1 MRLSTKGG
9 HIGHLIGRRDDDAP
23 ASTVVRME
31 LLWTGWSPIIHT
43 LVLGSAGYLALVM
56 LLRISGARTMA
67 KMTPLDFVVAV
78 TLGSAFGR
86 TVTAVDVP
94 LAQAVV
100 ALTLLIAL
108 QWLLATG
115 RANFR
120 WVRRAVDPPPV
131 LLWYEDQLI
140 MSALRKHQL
149 TETDVHTAA
158 REAGHGTLDGLRAV
172 IMQQDGS
179 LGVIA
184 DGSMGDGST
193 VLPYVKEHP
202 TV

>member
-1 MRLSTKGG
+1 MELLS
-9 HIGHLIGRRDDDAP
+9 
-23 ASTVVRME
+23 MQ
-31 LLWTGWSPIIHT
+31 LLWTGWAPIIHT
-43 LVLGSAGYLALVM
+43 LVLGSAGYVALVL
-56 LLRISGARTMA
+56 LLRVTGARTMA

-100 ALTLLIAL
+100 ALALLIAL

-115 RANFR
+115 RAQWR
-120 WVRRAVDPPPV
+120 WFRRAVDPPPV
-131 LLWYEDQLI
+131 LLWYNNELI
-140 MSALRKHQL
+140 KPNLRKHQL

-158 REAGHGTLDGLRAV
+158 REAGHGSMDGLCAV

-179 LGVIA
+179 LGVIV
-184 DGSMGDGST
+184 DGSMGDGRT
-193 VLPYVKEHP
+193 VLPYVEGADSR
-202 TV
+202 

>member
-1 MRLSTKGG
+1 MAISSTGPPRRRSAAA
-9 HIGHLIGRRDDDAP
+9 LIGAQ
-23 ASTVVRME
+23 AGSVARMD
-31 LLWTGWSPIIHT
+31 LFWTGWFPIIHT
-43 LVLGSAGYLALVM
+43 LVLGTAGYLTLVL
-56 LLRISGARTMA
+56 LLRITGARTMA

-86 TVTAVDVP
+86 TVTAVDLP

-100 ALTLLIAL
+100 ALALLIAL

-120 WVRRAVDPPPV
+120 WVRRTVDPPPV
-131 LLWYEDQLI
+131 LLWYAGELI
-140 MSALRKHQL
+140 MPALRKHQL

-158 REAGHGTLDGLRAV
+158 REAGHGSLDGLSAI

-179 LGVIA
+179 LSVIA
-184 DGSMGDGST
+184 DGAMGDGST
-193 VLPYVKEHP
+193 VMPYVQQHR
-202 TV
+202 TA

>member
-1 MRLSTKGG
+1 MDLLS
-9 HIGHLIGRRDDDAP
+9 
-23 ASTVVRME
+23 MQ
-31 LLWTGWSPIIHT
+31 LLWTGWPPIIHT
-43 LVLGSAGYLALVM
+43 LVLGSAGYVALVM
-56 LLRISGARTMA
+56 LLRVTGARTMA

-100 ALTLLIAL
+100 ALALLIAL

-131 LLWYEDQLI
+131 LLWYEGELI
-140 MSALRKHQL
+140 TATLRKHQL
-149 TETDVHTAA
+149 TQTDVHTAA
-158 REAGHGTLDGLRAV
+158 REAGHGSLDGLRAV

-193 VLPYVKEHP
+193 VLPYTEGAP
-202 TV
+202 RAERT

>member
-1 MRLSTKGG
+1 MQ
-9 HIGHLIGRRDDDAP
+9 
-23 ASTVVRME
+23 
-31 LLWTGWSPIIHT
+31 LLWTGWAPIIHT
-43 LVLGSAGYLALVM
+43 LVLGSAGYVALVL
-56 LLRISGARTMA
+56 LLRVTGARTMA

-100 ALTLLIAL
+100 ALALLIAL

-115 RANFR
+115 RAQWGWF
-120 WVRRAVDPPPV
+120 RRAVDPPPV
-131 LLWYEDQLI
+131 LLWYNNELI
-140 MSALRKHQL
+140 MPNLRKHQL

-158 REAGHGTLDGLRAV
+158 RESGHGSMDGLRAV

-179 LGVIA
+179 LGVIV
-184 DGSMGDGST
+184 DGSMGDGQT
-193 VLPYVKEHP
+193 VLPYVEGADP
-202 TV
+202 R

>member
-1 MRLSTKGG
+1 MDLF
-9 HIGHLIGRRDDDAP
+9 
-23 ASTVVRME
+23 
-31 LLWTGWSPIIHT
+31 WTGWQPIIHT
-43 LVLGSAGYLALVM
+43 LVLGSAGYLALVL
-56 LLRISGARTMA
+56 LLRVTGARTMA

-100 ALTLLIAL
+100 ALMLLIGL

-115 RANFR
+115 RANVGWIR
-120 WVRRAVDPPPV
+120 KAVDPPPV
-131 LLWYEDQLI
+131 LLWYEGELI
-140 MSALRKHQL
+140 LSALRKHQL
-149 TETDVHTAA
+149 TEADVHTAA
-158 REAGHGTLDGLRAV
+158 RESGHGSLDGLRAV

-179 LGVIA
+179 LGVIV

-193 VLPYVKEHP
+193 VLPYVQDGP
-202 TV
+202 GR

>member
-1 MRLSTKGG
+1 MQ
-9 HIGHLIGRRDDDAP
+9 
-23 ASTVVRME
+23 
-31 LLWTGWSPIIHT
+31 LLWTGWAPIIHT
-43 LVLGSAGYLALVM
+43 LVLGSAGYIALVL
-56 LLRISGARTMA
+56 LLRVTGARTTA

-100 ALTLLIAL
+100 ALALLIAL

-115 RANFR
+115 RAQWHWF
-120 WVRRAVDPPPV
+120 RRAVDPPPV
-131 LLWYEDQLI
+131 LLWYNNELI
-140 MSALRKHQL
+140 KPNLRRHQL

-158 REAGHGTLDGLRAV
+158 REAGHGSMVGLCAV

-179 LGVIA
+179 LGVIV
-184 DGSMGDGST
+184 DGSMGDGQT
-193 VLPYVKEHP
+193 VLPYVEGVDSTP
-202 TV
+202 